1 MLLESIISRENM
13 VEAFKRVKSN
23 KGAAGVDGVEI
34 EGFKTQLDATWDQVK
49 TAILEG
55 SYQPQAVRR
64 VEIPKPNGGIR
75 LLGIPTLMD
84 RLIQQAIGQELVK
97 LYDGSFSAFS
107 YGFRP
112 NKSAHQAVV
121 QAKEY
126 VNAGYSH
133 VVDLDLDQFF
143 DRVNHDYLMNL
154 LSQRIEDK
162 QVLKLIHRYLRA
174 GLMKDGIVQANTTG
188 MPQGGPL
195 SPILSNILLDV
206 LDKELENRGH
216 RFIRYAD
223 DCSVYVKTKRAG
235 ERVMTSIRKFIEKE
249 LKLKVNMVKSAVT
262 RPWKTKLLGYSFYL
276 RKGER
281 KLKIARESIRK
292 YKDKIREITSRSK
305 PVAMYRRYELLR
317 QLNVGWYNYF
327 RLNEARS
334 IIVELDEWTRRRIR
348 LCYWKQWKNA
358 VTRIEM
364 LEKLGTPHWIARQWG
379 YTRKGYWRIA
389 NSPILNRSLNNNFLQ
404 KEGYLSLND
413 IGSR

>member
-1 MLLESIISRENM
+1 MLLESIVSRQNM
-13 VEAFKRVKSN
+13 TEAFKRVKSN
-23 KGAAGVDGVEI
+23 KGAGGVDGVEI
-34 EGFKTQLDATWDQVK
+34 EGFKTQLDQRWEGVK

-55 SYQPQAVRR
+55 SYQPEAVRR

-97 LYDGSFSAFS
+97 LYDGSFSEFS

-112 NKSAHQAVV
+112 GKSAHQAVV

-162 QVLKLIHRYLRA
+162 RVLKLIHRYLRA
-174 GLMKDGIVQANTTG
+174 GVMKDGIVQANTTG

-206 LDKELENRGH
+206 LDKELGNRGH

-276 RKGER
+276 RNGDR

-348 LCYWKQWKNA
+348 LCYWKQWKRA
-358 VTRIEM
+358 ATRIEM
-364 LEKLGTPHWIARQWG
+364 LEKLGTPSWIASQWG

-389 NSPILNRSLNNNFLQ
+389 GSPILNRSLNNTFLQ
-404 KEGYLSLND
+404 KEGYLSLKV
-413 IGSR
+413 ISSR

>member
-1 MLLESIISRENM
+1 M

-23 KGAAGVDGVEI
+23 KGAGGVDGIEI
-34 EGFKTQLDATWDQVK
+34 EGFKTQLDGTWNAVK
-49 TAILEG
+49 TAILG
-55 SYQPQAVRR
+55 GRYQPEAVRR

-97 LYDGSFSAFS
+97 LYDESFSESS

-112 NKSAHQAVV
+112 GKSAHQAVV

-162 QVLKLIHRYLRA
+162 RVLKLIHRYLRA
-174 GLMKDGIVQANTTG
+174 GVMKDGIVKANTTG

-235 ERVMTSIRKFIEKE
+235 ERVMVSISKFIEKE
-249 LKLKVNMVKSAVT
+249 LKLKVNEVKSAVT
-262 RPWKTKLLGYSFYL
+262 RPWKTKLLGYSFYSA
-276 RKGER
+276 KGEKR
-281 KLKIARESIRK
+281 LKIAKESISK

-305 PVAMYRRYELLR
+305 PFAMYRRYELLR

-327 RLNEARS
+327 HLNEARS
-334 IIVELDEWTRRRIR
+334 VIEELDEWVRRRIR
-348 LCYWKQWKNA
+348 LCYWKQWPRVK
-358 VTRIEM
+358 TRIKE
-364 LEKLGTPHWIARQWG
+364 LEKMGVPSWKVYQWG
-379 YTRKGYWRIA
+379 NTRKGYWRIA
-389 NSPILNRSLNNNFLQ
+389 NSPILKTTLNKTFLQ
-404 KEGYLSLND
+404 NEGYLSLTE
-413 IGSR
+413 ISSH

>member
-1 MLLESIISRENM
+1 M

-23 KGAAGVDGVEI
+23 KGAGGVDGIEI
-34 EGFKTQLDATWDQVK
+34 EGFKTQLDAAWNGVK

-55 SYQPQAVRR
+55 SYRPEVVRR

-97 LYDGSFSAFS
+97 LYDESFSESS

-112 NKSAHQAVV
+112 GKSAHQAVV

-126 VNAGYSH
+126 VNAGNSY

-154 LSQRIEDK
+154 LSQKIEDK
-162 QVLKLIHRYLRA
+162 RVLKLIHRYLRA
-174 GLMKDGIVQANTTG
+174 GVMKDGIVKANTTG

-235 ERVMTSIRKFIEKE
+235 ERVMASISKFIEKE
-249 LKLKVNMVKSAVT
+249 LKLKVNVVKSAVT
-262 RPWKTKLLGYSFYL
+262 RPWKTKLLGYSFYFG
-276 RKGER
+276 KGEKR
-281 KLKIARESIRK
+281 LKIAKESISK

-327 RLNEARS
+327 HLNEARNV
-334 IIVELDEWTRRRIR
+334 IEELDEWVRRRIR
-348 LCYWKQWKNA
+348 LCYWKQWRRVK
-358 VTRIEM
+358 TRIKM
-364 LEKLGTPHWIARQWG
+364 LEKIGAPSRNVYQWG
-379 YTRKGYWRIA
+379 NTRKGYWRIA
-389 NSPILNRSLNNNFLQ
+389 NSPILNTTLNKTFLQ
-404 KEGYLSLND
+404 KEGYLSLKE
-413 IGSR
+413 ISSH